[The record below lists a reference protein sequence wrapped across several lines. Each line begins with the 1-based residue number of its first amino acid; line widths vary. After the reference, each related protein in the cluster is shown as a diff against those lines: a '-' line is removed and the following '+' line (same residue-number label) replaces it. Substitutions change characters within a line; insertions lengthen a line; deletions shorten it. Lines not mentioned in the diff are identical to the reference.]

1 MMITRHYLTVGNR
14 RVHYRR
20 AGQGPAIVLLHASPV
35 SSEVFEE
42 VHFPVLAKEF
52 TVIAIDTP
60 GQGFS
65 DRLELGRQEQIADL
79 ADALAETLEILGVEH
94 CALYGRHTGA
104 SIAVEYARRFP
115 KRASL
120 VITDGFPLFSAEVRD
135 EYLKNYLAEIV
146 PDWAGSH
153 LLWWWFRYREQHVF
167 WPWNKHE
174 GANRADQDVPNLDFL
189 QRGTREILV
198 AGNSY
203 QYPYAAAFAHDGIP
217 CVHDIIKGPVPVCF
231 GGRPGDS
238 VFPALERMPK
248 KSWVK
253 EFKRDKRDAAM
264 EELEIF
270 RQYPAKGEPP
280 SPPDATD
287 LPDRVTIRYVAVG
300 GGQVALRS
308 AGDHHPGAPVIL
320 LHQFP
325 GSGKYLENLL
335 LKLGTTQRAI
345 AIDLPGHGDSD
356 PATDHSV
363 LGYAA
368 TVADVFSHLRLPPA
382 HIYGHNAGASVAIAL
397 AIEYPAAVASVML
410 EGPMVMSAS
419 DRARFG
425 SQWALPADPVWDG
438 HHLTTIWHQTRDKRL
453 YYPWYEKTL
462 IASRFIEPGV
472 SPEATHNQVVQMI
485 KHPSSFKPAWDAA
498 FAYPTRERLSE
509 VRVPMWIGVTDAD
522 DFAPCRD
529 ATERLLD
536 RPIEGLG
543 PVPSTKATAKAIQK
557 FLKTA
562 G

>member
-20 AGQGPAIVLLHASPV
+20 AGQGPTIVLLHASPV

-42 VHFPVLAKEF
+42 VHFPILAKEF
-52 TVIAIDTP
+52 TVIAVDTP

-65 DRLELGRQEQIADL
+65 DRLQLGRQERIEDL
-79 ADALAETLEILGVEH
+79 ADALAETLELLGVEQ

-120 VITDGFPLFSAEVRD
+120 VITDGFPLFSAVVRD
-135 EYLKNYLAEIV
+135 EYLNHYLADIV

-153 LLWWWFRYREQHVF
+153 MLWWWFRYREQHVF

-198 AGNSY
+198 AGNTY
-203 QYPYAAAFAHDGIP
+203 QNPYAAAFLHEGTP
-217 CVHDIIKGPVPVCF
+217 CVNDIIKGPVPVCF
-231 GGRPGDS
+231 GARRGDS
-238 VFPALERMPK
+238 IYPALARMPK
-248 KSWVK
+248 KAWLK

-264 EELEIF
+264 EELELF
-270 RQYPAKGEPP
+270 RQYPAKGETAP
-280 SPPDATD
+280 PPDVSD
-287 LPDRVTIRYVAVG
+287 LPDRVTIRYAAVG
-300 GGQVALRS
+300 GRQIALRS
-308 AGDHHPGAPVIL
+308 AGDHHAGPPVIL

-335 LKLGTTQRAI
+335 LKLGTKQRAI

-356 PATDHSV
+356 PTDNHSV
-363 LGYAA
+363 SSYAA
-368 TVADVFSHLRLPPA
+368 TVADVLSSLRLPPS

-397 AIEYPAAVASVML
+397 ALEHPATVASVML
-410 EGPMVMSAS
+410 EGPMVMSAT
-419 DRARFG
+419 DRQTLGA
-425 SQWALPADPVWDG
+425 QWALPADPVWDG

-462 IASRFIEPGV
+462 AASRFIEPGV
-472 SPEATHNQVVQMI
+472 SPEAIHDQVVQMI
-485 KHPSSFKPAWDAA
+485 KHPKSFKPAWDAV

-509 VRVPMWIGVTDAD
+509 VRVPMWVGVNEAD
-522 DFAPCRD
+522 DFAPCRE

-536 RPIEGLG
+536 RSIDSLG

-557 FLKTA
+557 FLKAT

>member
-1 MMITRHYLTVGNR
+1 MIITRHYATVGDR

-42 VHFPVLAKEF
+42 VHFPILAKEF

-65 DRLELGRQEQIADL
+65 DRLDLGRQERIEDL
-79 ADALAETLEILGVEH
+79 ADALAETLEVIGVEH

-104 SIAVEYARRFP
+104 SIAVEYARRYP
-115 KRASL
+115 SRSAL
-120 VITDGFPLFSAEVRD
+120 VITDGFPLFTAAVRD

-174 GANRADQDVPNLDFL
+174 GANRADQDVPDLAFL

-198 AGNSY
+198 AGNTY
-203 QYPYAAAFAHDGIP
+203 QKPYAAAFLHEGIP
-217 CVHDIIKGPVPVCF
+217 CVNDIMKGPVPVCF
-231 GGRPGDS
+231 GARPGDS
-238 VFPALERMPK
+238 IFSALKRMPK
-248 KSWVK
+248 KAWLK

-270 RQYPAKGEPP
+270 RQYPAKGEPAP
-280 SPPDATD
+280 APDVTD
-287 LPDRVTIRYVAVG
+287 LPGRATIRYVAVAG
-300 GGQVALRS
+300 RQTAIRS
-308 AGDHHPGAPVIL
+308 AGDHHSGAPVVL
-320 LHQFP
+320 LHRFP
-325 GSGKYLENLL
+325 GSGTYFEDLL
-335 LKLGTTQRAI
+335 LKLGETSRAI

-356 PATDHSV
+356 PTDDHSV
-363 LGYAA
+363 SGYAA
-368 TVADVFSHLRLPPA
+368 VVADVLSSLRLPAA
-382 HIYGHNAGASVAIAL
+382 HVYGHNAGASVAIAL
-397 AIEYPAAVASVML
+397 ALEHPAAVASLML
-410 EGPMVMSAS
+410 EGPMVMSAR
-419 DRARFG
+419 DRARMG
-425 SQWALPADPVWDG
+425 AQWAEPADPVWDG

-462 IASRFIEPGV
+462 AASRFIEPGV
-472 SPEATHNQVVQMI
+472 TPEAIHDQVVQMI

-509 VRVPMWIGVTDAD
+509 VRVPLWVGVTEAD

-536 RPIEGLG
+536 RPVDGLG
-543 PVPSTKATAKAIQK
+543 PIPSTKGTAKAIQK
-557 FLKTA
+557 FLKSQ

>member
-238 VFPALERMPK
+238 IFPALERMPN

-325 GSGKYLENLL
+325 GSGKYLEKLL

-363 LGYAA
+363 SRYAA
-368 TVADVFSHLRLPPA
+368 TVADVLSHLRLPPA
-382 HIYGHNAGASVAIAL
+382 HIYGHNAGASVVIAL

-410 EGPMVMSAS
+410 EGPIVMSAS
-419 DRARFG
+419 DRARLG
-425 SQWALPADPVWDG
+425 AQWALPADPVWDG

-462 IASRFIEPGV
+462 AASRFIEPGV

-498 FAYPTRERLSE
+498 FAYPARERLSE

-562 G
+562 W

>member
-1 MMITRHYLTVGNR
+1 MLVTRHYATVGNR

-42 VHFPVLAKEF
+42 VHFPILAKEF

-60 GQGFS
+60 GQGLS
-65 DRLELGRQEQIADL
+65 DRLDLGRQEHIEDL
-79 ADALAETLEILGVEH
+79 ADALAETLDVLGVDH

-115 KRASL
+115 MRSAL
-120 VITDGFPLFSAEVRD
+120 VITDGFPLFSNKERD
-135 EYLKNYLAEIV
+135 DKLQNYLADIV

-153 LLWWWFRYREQHVF
+153 MQWWWFRYREQHVF
-167 WPWNKHE
+167 WPWNEHE
-174 GANRADQDVPNLDFL
+174 RVNRADQDVPGLSFL

-203 QYPYAAAFAHDGIP
+203 KNPYTAAFLHEGIS
-217 CVHDIIKGPVPVCF
+217 CVNDIIKGPVPVCF
-231 GGRPGDS
+231 GARQGDS
-238 VFPALERMPK
+238 IFSALKRMPK
-248 KSWVK
+248 KAWVK

-270 RQYPAKGEPP
+270 RQYSATGEPP
-280 SPPDATD
+280 PPPDVSH
-287 LPDRVTIRYVAVG
+287 LPDRVTIHYAAVG
-300 GGQVALRS
+300 GRQLALRS
-308 AGDHHPGAPVIL
+308 AGDHHAVGPVIL
-320 LHQFP
+320 LHQLP
-325 GSGKYLENLL
+325 GSGKYLESLL
-335 LKLGTTQRAI
+335 LKLGAKQRAI

-356 PATDHSV
+356 STSDHSIS
-363 LGYAA
+363 GYAA
-368 TVADVFSHLRLPPA
+368 AVADVLSHLRLPRA

-397 AIEYPAAVASVML
+397 ALEHPDAVASVML

-419 DRARFG
+419 DRARLG
-425 SQWALPADPVWDG
+425 THWALPADPVWDG
-438 HHLTTIWHQTRDKRL
+438 HHLTSIWHQTRDKQL

-462 IASRFIEPGV
+462 AASRFIDPCI
-472 SPEATHNQVVQMI
+472 SPEVMHGQVVQMI

-509 VRVPMWIGVTDAD
+509 LRVPSWIGVTDAD
-522 DFAPCRD
+522 DFEPCRD

-543 PVPSTKATAKAIQK
+543 PVPSAKATAKAIAM

>member
-42 VHFPVLAKEF
+42 VHFPILAKEF

-65 DRLELGRQEQIADL
+65 DRLELGRQERIEDL

-94 CALYGRHTGA
+94 CAVYGRHTGA

-115 KRASL
+115 KRTSL
-120 VITDGFPLFSAEVRD
+120 AITDGFPLFSAAVRD
-135 EYLKNYLAEIV
+135 EYLSKYLADIV

-153 LLWWWFRYREQHVF
+153 MLWWWFRYREQHVF

-198 AGNSY
+198 AGNTY
-203 QYPYAAAFAHDGIP
+203 QKPYAAAFLHEGIP
-217 CVHDIIKGPVPVCF
+217 CVNDIMKGPVPVCF
-231 GGRPGDS
+231 GARQGDS
-238 VFPALERMPK
+238 IFPALARMPK
-248 KSWVK
+248 KAWLK

-264 EELEIF
+264 EELELF

-280 SPPDATD
+280 PPPDVSD
-287 LPDRVTIRYVAVG
+287 LPDRVTIRYAAVG
-300 GGQVALRS
+300 GQQIALRS
-308 AGDHHPGAPVIL
+308 AGDHHPGPPVIL

-325 GSGKYLENLL
+325 GSGKYLEKLL
-335 LKLGTTQRAI
+335 LKLGAKQRAI

-356 PATDHSV
+356 PSADHSV
-363 LGYAA
+363 SGYAA
-368 TVADVFSHLRLPPA
+368 MVADVLSHLRLPPA

-397 AIEYPAAVASVML
+397 ALEHPAAVASVML
-410 EGPMVMSAS
+410 EGPIVMSAP
-419 DRARFG
+419 DRARLG
-425 SQWALPADPVWDG
+425 AQWALPADPVWDG

-462 IASRFIEPGV
+462 AASRFIEPGV
-472 SPEATHNQVVQMI
+472 SPEAIHDQVVQMI
-485 KHPSSFKPAWDAA
+485 KHPTSFKPAWDAA

-509 VRVPMWIGVTDAD
+509 VRVPMWIGVTEAD
-522 DFAPCRD
+522 DFAPCRE

-536 RPIEGLG
+536 RSIEALG
-543 PVPSTKATAKAIQK
+543 PVASTKATAKAIQK
-557 FLKTA
+557 FIKTT

>member
-79 ADALAETLEILGVEH
+79 ADALAETLEILGVEQ

-167 WPWNKHE
+167 WPWNKHD
-174 GANRADQDVPNLDFL
+174 GDNRADQDVPNLDFL

-238 VFPALERMPK
+238 IFPALERMPK

-253 EFKRDKRDAAM
+253 KFKRDKRDAAI

-270 RQYPAKGEPP
+270 RQYPAKGEPH
-280 SPPDATD
+280 SPPDVTD

-300 GGQVALRS
+300 GGQFALRS

-325 GSGKYLENLL
+325 GSGKYLEELL

-356 PATDHSV
+356 PTTYHSV
-363 LGYAA
+363 SGYAA

-382 HIYGHNAGASVAIAL
+382 HIYGHNAGASVAIAI
-397 AIEYPAAVASVML
+397 AIEHPAAVASVML
-410 EGPMVMSAS
+410 EGPIVMSAS
-419 DRARFG
+419 DRARL
-425 SQWALPADPVWDG
+425 SAQWALPADPVWDG

-462 IASRFIEPGV
+462 AASRFIEPGV
-472 SPEATHNQVVQMI
+472 SPEAMHNQVVQMI

-529 ATERLLD
+529 ATERLLN

-543 PVPSTKATAKAIQK
+543 PVLSTKATAKAIQK
-557 FLKTA
+557 FLKTT